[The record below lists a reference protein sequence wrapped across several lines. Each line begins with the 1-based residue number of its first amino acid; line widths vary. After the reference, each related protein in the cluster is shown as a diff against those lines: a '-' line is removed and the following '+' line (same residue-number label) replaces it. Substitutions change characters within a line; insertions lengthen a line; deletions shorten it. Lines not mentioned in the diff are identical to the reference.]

1 MLLAC
6 HLDWL
11 PGLHCV
17 LPVVHPPGSLW
28 DPGCSRG
35 VVWILG
41 VSSAGIGGWLLKV
54 APSESDFCFQNQLLP
69 LKKPWVSAIPRTPAF
84 SSFFSFFFFFF
95 YFATSRISCLLCFAT
110 CWKWEGFAWCQY
122 YKWACSFACS
132 SWTAYA
138 KIDWKWSLYNRASKT
153 GCMSTVFR
161 GWEMLVFVLLGSQAW
176 CLVRG

>member
-84 SSFFSFFFFFF
+84 SSFFFLFLFFL
-95 YFATSRISCLLCFAT
+95 LLCYFQDILP
-110 CWKWEGFAWCQY
+110 F
-122 YKWACSFACS
+122 
-132 SWTAYA
+132 
-138 KIDWKWSLYNRASKT
+138 
-153 GCMSTVFR
+153 VFR
-161 GWEMLVFVLLGSQAW
+161 NLLEMRRICVVSVLQMSMQLRLLFVDCICQDRLEMEFVQ
-176 CLVRG
+176 